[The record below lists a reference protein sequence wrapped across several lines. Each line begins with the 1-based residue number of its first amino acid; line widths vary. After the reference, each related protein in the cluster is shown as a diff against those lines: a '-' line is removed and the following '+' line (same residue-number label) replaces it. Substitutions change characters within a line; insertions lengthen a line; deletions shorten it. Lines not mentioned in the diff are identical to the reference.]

1 MNTGEVL
8 DLFTVSAEGDPRK
21 KKEPGAGGG
30 GSGSVSA
37 SKVLEGYVS
46 SSLSST
52 LPCVDAIVVVFEFRL
67 VGQHGHIADE
77 TRLEDLQPED
87 EYADLSLSN
96 FMSKV

>member
-21 KKEPGAGGG
+21 KKDAGGG
-30 GSGSVSA
+30 GGGPVSA
-37 SKVLEGYVS
+37 SKVLEGYVFS
-46 SSLSST
+46 F
-52 LPCVDAIVVVFEFRL
+52 LPILLGVDALVVL
-67 VGQHGHIADE
+67 IVGQFYGADE
-77 TRLEDLQPED
+77 NSLEDLQPED